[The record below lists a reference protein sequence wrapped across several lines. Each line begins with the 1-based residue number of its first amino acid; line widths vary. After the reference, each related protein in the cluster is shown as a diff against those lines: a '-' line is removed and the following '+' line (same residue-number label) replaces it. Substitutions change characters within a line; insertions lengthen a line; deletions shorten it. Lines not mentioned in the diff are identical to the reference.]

1 MNPPLIMSLSPR
13 KCGNSDQAADFFA
26 RCLRGGS
33 PILRLRDHRVQ
44 PCTGCGACAGAG
56 VCRMS
61 GEDEADDLF
70 ALLDRSSGLV
80 LTAPVYFYHLP
91 SQAKAWIDRSQARYL
106 ARLAG
111 RPPGPVRPAYVVL
124 VAGRPRG
131 EKLFDGILPTL
142 RYFFDVLDFRLEG
155 TALLRGLEDAG
166 DFSGSGEALEAVRE
180 LAGRSGW

>member
-1 MNPPLIMSLSPR
+1 
-13 KCGNSDQAADFFA
+13 
-26 RCLRGGS
+26 
-33 PILRLRDHRVQ
+33 
-44 PCTGCGACAGAG
+44 
-56 VCRMS
+56 
-61 GEDEADDLF
+61 
-70 ALLDRSSGLV
+70 
-80 LTAPVYFYHLP
+80 
-91 SQAKAWIDRSQARYL
+91 
-106 ARLAG
+106 
-111 RPPGPVRPAYVVL
+111 VRPAYVVL